1 MEMSRRCK
9 EKQSSERRV
18 IAGEAKMMIHD
29 RIPTEEVM
37 KLAAIAIS
45 LNVRPRS
52 SDMPLH
58 MQERAFRYARSFL
71 DSAPKH
77 RPNPTHLARALKKI
91 LSGGSNGTKLVV
103 LPFNTSAELIMQ
115 DTSILGAESHPL
127 HLHGLNFFVVGQGF
141 GNFDLNKDPA
151 NFNLVDP
158 IDRNTVAVRSGG

>member
-18 IAGEAKMMIHD
+18 IAGEAKTMIHD

-77 RPNPTHLARALKKI
+77 RPNPTHLARALKKEFDSAYG
-91 LSGGSNGTKLVV
+91 LAWHCVVGTSFGSFVTHSAGGFVYFCIEPL
-103 LPFNTSAELIMQ
+103 
-115 DTSILGAESHPL
+115 SILLFKTE
-127 HLHGLNFFVVGQGF
+127 VE
-141 GNFDLNKDPA
+141 
-151 NFNLVDP
+151 LV
-158 IDRNTVAVRSGG
+158 TELEA